1 MGGISL
7 GAGALILLPILAV
20 VASVF
25 AGAGETWLHLART
38 ALGTY
43 VLNTALLATGVA
55 AGVVSIGVLSAWLV
69 TTFRFPGQHALEW
82 ALMLPLAM
90 PAYVMA
96 YAYTDWLQFTGPVQ
110 GMLRALTGWQARE
123 YWFPDI
129 RSLGGAA
136 MLLSFALY
144 PYVYLLARTAFL
156 DVSRSALE
164 ASRLAGHGVWGSFFR
179 VALPIARPAIA
190 AGTALALMETLADFG
205 TVSYFALEVFTTGIF
220 KAWMSMGDATA
231 AGQLSVCLLAFV
243 AVVLALE
250 RASRGRAA
258 YTGAHGKPPAPH
270 RLQGLPAAL
279 AFIACV
285 LPILA
290 GFVLPVGLLL
300 HLAWSDLAAQAG
312 SPAGFQAFARLGTLL
327 ANSFVLAGIA
337 AAAGVGLAT
346 AMAYAARLSRGP
358 LVAAAN
364 RMAALGYAIPG
375 AVIAVGVLV
384 PLGRLDNWM
393 AGALEAA
400 FGVQPGLLFTGTI
413 VALVYAYL
421 VRFLAVAL
429 QTVEAGLA
437 KVTLRMDDA
446 ARLSRVRLVAAANRT
461 AALGYAI
468 PGAVIA
474 VGVLVPLGRLD
485 NWIAGALEAA
495 FGLKPGLLFTGT
507 IVALVYAYLVR
518 FLAVA
523 LQTVEAGLAKVTPRM
538 DDAAR
543 SLGATPAQTLARV
556 HAPLLA
562 SSLAGAALLLFVD
575 VMKELPATFALRP
588 FNFDT
593 LAIEAYHLA
602 KDERLAE
609 AAVPSLVIVAIGL
622 APLVWV
628 SRRYFKG
635 APQ

>member
-1 MGGISL
+1 MLYFQRVGFLGAISL
-7 GAGALILLPILAV
+7 GAAALILLPILAV
-20 VASVF
+20 IASVF
-25 AGAGETWLHLART
+25 GASGATWDTWAHLART
-38 ALGTY
+38 LLGHY
-43 VLNTALLATGVA
+43 VRNTALLVAGVA
-55 AGVVSIGVLSAWLV
+55 AGVVSMGVLSAWLV
-69 TTFRFPGQHALEW
+69 TAYRFPGQRLLQW
-82 ALMLPLAM
+82 ALVLPLAM

-110 GMLRALTGWQARE
+110 TALRAYFGWQARE

-129 RSLGGAA
+129 RTLGGAA
-136 MLLSFALY
+136 LLLSLALY

-156 DVSRSALE
+156 DLSRSALE
-164 ASRLAGHGVWGSFFR
+164 AGRLAGFSAWGSFLR

-220 KAWMSMGDATA
+220 KAWMSMGDPVA

-258 YTGAHGKPPAPH
+258 YASAPGKTPAAR
-270 RLQGLPAAL
+270 RLRGVPAAL
-279 AFIACV
+279 ACLACALPV
-285 LPILA
+285 LL
-290 GFVLPVGLLL
+290 GFVLPAVLLL
-300 HLAWSDLAAQAG
+300 QLAWSDLGAG
-312 SPAGFQAFARLGTLL
+312 TGFPIGTRLL
-327 ANSFVLAGIA
+327 ALVGNSFLLAGIA
-337 AAAGVGLAT
+337 AAAGVLLAT
-346 AMAYAARLSRGP
+346 AMAYAARLSRG
-358 LVAAAN
+358 
-364 RMAALGYAIPG
+364 
-375 AVIAVGVLV
+375 
-384 PLGRLDNWM
+384 
-393 AGALEAA
+393 
-400 FGVQPGLLFTGTI
+400 
-413 VALVYAYL
+413 
-421 VRFLAVAL
+421 
-429 QTVEAGLA
+429 
-437 KVTLRMDDA
+437 
-446 ARLSRVRLVAAANRT
+446 RLVAAANRA

-485 NWIAGALEAA
+485 NWIAGGLEAA
-495 FGLKPGLLFTGT
+495 FGMKPGLLLTGT

-523 LQTVEAGLAKVTPRM
+523 LQAMEAGLAKVTPRM

-543 SLGATPAQTLARV
+543 SLGATPAQALARV

-575 VMKELPATFALRP
+575 VLKELPATFALRP

-593 LAIEAYHLA
+593 LAIEAYNLA
-602 KDERLAE
+602 KDERLSE

-622 APLVWV
+622 IPLFVV
-628 SRRYFKG
+628 TRRYFQ
-635 APQ
+635 ATRS